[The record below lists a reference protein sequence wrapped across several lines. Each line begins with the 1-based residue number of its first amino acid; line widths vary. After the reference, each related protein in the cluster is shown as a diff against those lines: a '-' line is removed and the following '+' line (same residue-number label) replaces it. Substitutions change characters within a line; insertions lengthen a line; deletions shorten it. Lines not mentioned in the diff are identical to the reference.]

1 MEFKRGDIVLVN
13 FNPWKQK
20 EEVGKIRPSIIV
32 SDSIYNKYSDLIVV
46 IPLTTNLI
54 DDAGILRVRIKK
66 RDRLE
71 KESDAMVEQVRCI
84 SKNRVIEKVGELT
97 KNEMIKI
104 KQGLNSLLIE
114 WILIIIFFKSKENK
128 QT

>member
-1 MEFKRGDIVLVN
+1 MEYKRGDIVLVN
-13 FNPWKQK
+13 FNPWRQK
-20 EEVGKIRPSIIV
+20 EEVGKIRPAVII
-32 SDSIYNKYSDLIVV
+32 SDSVYNEHSDLIVV

-84 SKNRVIEKVGELT
+84 SKNRVIEIQKQFEAGLLT
-97 KNEMIKI
+97 EQERYNKI
-104 KQGLNSLLIE
+104 IDVWTDTNNALQRK
-114 WILIIIFFKSKENK
+114 
-128 QT
+128 